1 MQKEEII
8 HRISKV
14 IDDYLEDNISMDE
27 KIFSKSKMDSLDILI
42 IIVEIEEEFGIEIP
56 DSLIEEIATEELS
69 IEGLADKLMSKYEL
83 A

>member
-27 KIFSKSKMDSLDILI
+27 KIFSKSKMDSLDMLI

>member
-27 KIFSKSKMDSLDILI
+27 KIFSKSKIDSLDMLI

>member
-8 HRISKV
+8 HRISKI
-14 IDDYLEDNISMDE
+14 IDDYLEDNISMDK
-27 KIFSKSKMDSLDILI
+27 KIFSKSEMDSLDILI
-42 IIVEIEEEFGIEIP
+42 IITEIEREFGIEIP

>member
-8 HRISKV
+8 HRISKIV
-14 IDDYLEDNISMDE
+14 DDCLGDNISMDK
-27 KIFSKSKMDSLDILI
+27 KIFSKSEMDSLDILI
-42 IIVEIEEEFGIEIP
+42 IIVEIEGEFGIEIP